1 MLEVH
6 NVTRSFGDRRVLDD
20 VSFAVR
26 PGRLTG
32 FVGGNGAGKTTTM
45 RIILGVLAADGG
57 TVTLAGRP
65 VTEGDRRR
73 FGHLGSAQL
82 LGHASEDNADLR
94 HPEPLPLTAD
104 DEYPPRDGCPHRAT
118 SVA

>member
-45 RIILGVLAADGG
+45 RIMLGVLTPDSG
-57 TVTLAGRP
+57 TVSLDGRDLG
-65 VTEGDRRR
+65 TSSRRSSISRRR
-73 FGHLGSAQL
+73 CSTSSSA
-82 LGHASEDNADLR
+82 
-94 HPEPLPLTAD
+94 
-104 DEYPPRDGCPHRAT
+104 
-118 SVA
+118 

>member
-45 RIILGVLAADGG
+45 RIMLGVLTADSG
-57 TVTLAGRP
+57 TVSLNGTDLG
-65 VTEGDRRR
+65 TSSRRT
-73 FGHLGSAQL
+73 FGYM
-82 LGHASEDNADLR
+82 
-94 HPEPLPLTAD
+94 PEERVL
-104 DEYPPRDGCPHRAT
+104 YPKMKL
-118 SVA
+118 